1 MSLPEEI
8 TRHKV
13 TVSIGLLVFII
24 GIIVAVALEWDNIQD
39 HKKQAD
45 ERYKEFIKLKEKYD
59 EQH

>member
-1 MSLPEEI
+1 MSLPDEI
-8 TRHKV
+8 GKHKV

-24 GIIVAVALEWDNIQD
+24 GIIVAIALEWDNIQD

-45 ERYKEFIKLKEKYD
+45 ERYKEFIKLKEKYN